1 MTHVAM
7 LLFNTRNYG
16 YRFQE
21 PRGVLDRVQM
31 RLNICGMQIAVVS
44 ESLKELL
51 ESINRDLT
59 LNLAELDNAAH

>member
-1 MTHVAM
+1 M
-7 LLFNTRNYG
+7 LLFNTRNHG

-31 RLNICGMQIAVVS
+31 RLNIGGMQIAVAS